1 MFYYH
6 HYYHHF
12 LHPSFHPYHNH
23 SIQPP
28 LTPLNPSHPISAER
42 ESQSNLLLARAVD
55 QAGSSWSER
64 IGELTEALSVS
75 EQKAQVRYTNTVT
88 VTLSATLFMI
98 FESGLIFLS
107 SSFYPFYSI
116 FTAYSFSPFRY
127 FLLLLTLF

>member
-28 LTPLNPSHPISAER
+28 LTPLTPPHSLSAER

-64 IGELTEALSVS
+64 IGELTEALSIS
-75 EQKAQVRYTNTVT
+75 EQKAQVSNSNSHY
-88 VTLSATLFMI
+88 
-98 FESGLIFLS
+98 
-107 SSFYPFYSI
+107 YSH
-116 FTAYSFSPFRY
+116 P
-127 FLLLLTLF
+127 LTPSL